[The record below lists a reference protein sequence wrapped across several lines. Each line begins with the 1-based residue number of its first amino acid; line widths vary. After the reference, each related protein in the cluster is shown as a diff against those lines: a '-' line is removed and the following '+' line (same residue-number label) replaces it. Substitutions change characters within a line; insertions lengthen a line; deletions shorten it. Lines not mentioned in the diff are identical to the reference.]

1 MSMNDMLTD
10 KAVDRAVEMTAKMYG
25 IPKETVV
32 KVLKVGIP
40 MMAQMA
46 DKNPELLKAL
56 YGMSMK
62 QMPEP
67 VQDLYEKMANTP
79 AMRQTTMDDY
89 KKALGKMAESLDRDV
104 AGQTGAS
111 ASKVQEVMGT
121 MMPALQQQFAKR
133 SQAMAGDDG
142 EVKFRDYLK
151 SLKG

>member
-1 MSMNDMLTD
+1 MSLNDMLMD
-10 KAVDRAVEMTAKMYG
+10 KAVDRAVDMTAKMYG
-25 IPKETVV
+25 IPRETVV

-40 MMAQMA
+40 MMVTMA

-89 KKALGKMAESLDRDV
+89 KKALGQMAESLDRDV
-104 AGQTGAS
+104 AKETGAP
-111 ASKVQEVMGT
+111 AGKVQDVLGT
-121 MMPALQQQFAKR
+121 MMPALQQQWGQKTR
-133 SQAMAGDDG
+133 AMGG
-142 EVKFRDYLK
+142 EASEVTFKEYLQ